1 MSYQTGTATDIDDLL
16 TKLSIFAQAN
26 GWTQQ
31 KAFTGSGGGVSSEL
45 YLSKGDSYFA
55 FQAQAIDDS
64 QYYHG
69 VTQDMIMYQL
79 KYTGATGFD
88 DGATYEGQP
97 DSSSPTLVSFIQ
109 PNMTA
114 YHFFTDP
121 AKTYLHVAVETTDN
135 EFRHIIFGLCNKL
148 GDYVGGE
155 YCFSCHQNQSP
166 MYIDNPES
174 SNHHL
179 PFSSQNSSYPSY
191 GHNFHAEV
199 DGKIWWSSGSYSPL
213 TWSLPLYGTYPTLGH
228 IYASDTSD
236 PVSAPNTFNQLAPLW
251 SIPCGVISRS
261 STTYMPLGH
270 FEDVRLVN
278 MRYISPGG
286 SIILGSD
293 EWVVFPQIEKKD
305 PAVKDE
311 LPSSGYL
318 GIAYLK
324 VP

>member
-55 FQAQAIDDS
+55 FQAQVDNS
-64 QYYHG
+64 YQNYHG
-69 VTQDMIMYQL
+69 VAQDMITYHL

-88 DGATYEGQP
+88 DGASYDGQP
-97 DSSSPTLVSFIQ
+97 GSSTTLSVNCLQ

-121 AKTYLHVAVETTDN
+121 AKTYLHVAVETTAN

-155 YCFSCHQNQSP
+155 YCFSCHQDQYDD
-166 MYIDNPES
+166 YIDSPGNEY
-174 SNHHL
+174 HYL
-179 PFSSQNSSYPSY
+179 PFSSQNMWGNAAPT
-191 GHNFHAEV
+191 FHAEV
-199 DGKIWWSSGSYSPL
+199 DGQIWWTSYSFS
-213 TWSLPLYGTYPTLGH
+213 TSHWYLPLYGNYATLGH
-228 IYASDTSD
+228 IYASDTSN

-251 SIPCGVISRS
+251 SIPCGVIARS
-261 STTYMPLGH
+261 STIYMPLGH

-278 MRYISPGG
+278 MQYISPGE

-305 PAVKDE
+305 PAVRDD